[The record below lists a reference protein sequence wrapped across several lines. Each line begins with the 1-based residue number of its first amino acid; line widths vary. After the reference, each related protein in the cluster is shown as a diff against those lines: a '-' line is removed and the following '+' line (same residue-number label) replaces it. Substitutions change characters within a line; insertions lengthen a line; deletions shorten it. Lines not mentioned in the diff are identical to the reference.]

1 MNTPGESTG
10 NVQRAAAFFKQP
22 VWARLLDAVY
32 STYMANGS
40 ARGQARLYEYT
51 PEEKQ
56 AVVRFLNKHVPDR
69 LNKRDVLTMNLADF
83 QKALSASGFACEL
96 ADLLKA
102 LYPERSH
109 ITRQMQ
115 RQQRVYAQQA
125 FYDALTALADDL
137 PDDARGRHW
146 FVTGQHGRGALFLR
160 YKNGSPETQSQVLQS
175 ARLVIDALQQLPEP
189 PNFERLALFA
199 QRVSGDPHCFDT
211 NTLAGR
217 FFLQALTDLSK
228 LNLVESTME
237 DHMAEPEAV
246 PQGPLLEQ
254 EQQRLL
260 LYTEAGLL
268 LDTIS
273 STIAVFHLASAQ
285 DSAGISDPMVARAGE
300 RILILPLRQI
310 LDWHD
315 IHPATDHV
323 YLFENPQVFEV
334 VVDALTSARKRE
346 SAKPRGTPPTLVCT
360 SGWPSV
366 AAIQLLNK
374 LIDSY
379 PNVTF
384 HYSGDFDLQGVRI
397 AAHLLARYPHHCRLW
412 RFDPTSYF
420 AALHISAANLDAS
433 DISGLR
439 LLPNM
444 FSPLRSAM
452 QEKGKKA
459 YQEGITSLL
468 IEDIQ
473 QYWTEHI

>member
-1 MNTPGESTG
+1 MNTPGESAG
-10 NVQRAAAFFKQP
+10 NVQRAVAFFKQA

-40 ARGQARLYEYT
+40 ARGQARLYEYS

-56 AVVRFLNKHVPDR
+56 ALVRFLNKRVPDR
-69 LNKRDVLTMNLADF
+69 SNKRDILTVNLADF

-102 LYPERSH
+102 MYPGRSH

-115 RQQRVYAQQA
+115 RQRRVQAQQT

-146 FVTGQHGRGALFLR
+146 LFTGQHGREALFLR
-160 YKNGSPETQSQVLQS
+160 YKNGSPEIQSQVLQS

-189 PNFERLALFA
+189 PHFERLALFA

-217 FFLQALTDLSK
+217 LFLQALTDLGK
-228 LNLVESTME
+228 LNLVESTMG
-237 DHMAEPEAV
+237 DPIEPGAA
-246 PQGPLLEQ
+246 PQAPLPEQ

-273 STIAVFHLASAQ
+273 STVAVFHLASAQ
-285 DSAGISDPMVARAGE
+285 DSTGLLDPMVECAGE

-374 LIDSY
+374 LINSS
-379 PNVTF
+379 PNATL

-397 AAHLLARYPHHCRLW
+397 AAHLLARYPHRCRLW

-420 AALHISAANLDAS
+420 AALHTSATNLDAS

-439 LLPNM
+439 LLPDL

-459 YQEGITSLL
+459 YQEGIASLL

-473 QYWTEHI
+473 QCWA

>member
-1 MNTPGESTG
+1 MNTPGESSG
-10 NVQRAAAFFKQP
+10 NVQRAVAFFKQP

-32 STYMANGS
+32 ATYMANGS
-40 ARGQARLYEYT
+40 ARGQARLYKYT

-56 AVVRFLNKHVPDR
+56 AVVRFLSKRVPDR
-69 LNKRDVLTMNLADF
+69 LNKRDILTVNLADF
-83 QKALSASGFACEL
+83 QKALSASGFACAL

-115 RQQRVYAQQA
+115 RQQRVHAQQA
-125 FYDALTALADDL
+125 FYDALTALADNL

-146 FVTGQHGRGALFLR
+146 FFTGQHGRGALFLR
-160 YKNGSPETQSQVLQS
+160 YKNGSPETQSQILQS

-189 PNFERLALFA
+189 RNFERLALFA

-217 FFLQALTDLSK
+217 LFLQALTDLGK

-237 DHMAEPEAV
+237 DHTAEPEAE
-246 PQGPLLEQ
+246 PQALLPEQ
-254 EQQRLL
+254 EVQQRLL
-260 LYTEAGLL
+260 LYVEAGLL

-273 STIAVFHLASAQ
+273 STVAAFHLASAQ
-285 DSAGISDPMVARAGE
+285 DSSGLSDPMVACAGE
-300 RILILPLRQI
+300 RILILPLRQL

-315 IHPATDHV
+315 VHPATNHV

-346 SAKPRGTPPTLVCT
+346 SAKPRGTPPTLICT
-360 SGWPSV
+360 SGWPSA

-374 LIDSY
+374 LVDSS

-397 AAHLLARYPHHCRLW
+397 AAHLLARYPHCCQLW

-420 AALHISAANLDAS
+420 AALHISAANLEAS
-433 DISGLR
+433 DIRGLR
-439 LLPNM
+439 LLPDM

-459 YQEGITSLL
+459 YQEGIASLL

-473 QYWTEHI
+473 QCWV